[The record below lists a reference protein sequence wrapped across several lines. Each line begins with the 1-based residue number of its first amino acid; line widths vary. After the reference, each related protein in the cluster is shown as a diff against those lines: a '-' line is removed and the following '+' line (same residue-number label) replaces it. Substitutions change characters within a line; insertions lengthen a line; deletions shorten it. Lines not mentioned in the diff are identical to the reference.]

1 MPFAS
6 AWRIYRLLRY
16 HSDMTCYDL
25 SWPDSARYG
34 VTCYDNTG
42 NDIIFVFCKLTYTA
56 CFGIAIFD
64 SIIACLVITGMWR
77 EMSWHYFTFVVLHGW
92 RLPFLQFFCHMTF
105 DRLDVYTVCFSIAMT
120 FFTGLTYIPLA
131 SVLLFY
137 IFLLVCFLYRLLR
150 SQ

>member
-42 NDIIFVFCKLTYTA
+42 NDFIFVFCKLTYTA

-64 SIIACLVITGMWR
+64 SIIACLVITGMWHLLFY
-77 EMSWHYFTFVVLHGW
+77 MV
-92 RLPFLQFFCHMTF
+92 
-105 DRLDVYTVCFSIAMT
+105 DVYLFYS
-120 FFTGLTYIPLA
+120 FFAIWHLTGLTFILFA
-131 SVLLFY
+131 SVLPWH
-137 IFLLVCFLYRLLR
+137 FLQAWRIYRLLR
-150 SQ
+150 YYYFTSSYWFVFYTVCYGLNKYAG